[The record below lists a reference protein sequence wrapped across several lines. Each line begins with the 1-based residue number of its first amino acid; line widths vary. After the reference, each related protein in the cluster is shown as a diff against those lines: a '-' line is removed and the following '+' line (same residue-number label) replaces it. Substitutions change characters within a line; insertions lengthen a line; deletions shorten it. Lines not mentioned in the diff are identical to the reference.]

1 MYVIQRDPKLTV
13 SGCLTI
19 RNLVGYDS
27 SDLRP
32 VSSLM
37 SQILPQCP
45 PDLTLIEGEL
55 NAESR

>member
-1 MYVIQRDPKLTV
+1 MYVIHRDLPLTY

-19 RNLVGYDS
+19 RNLVGYDC

-37 SQILPQCP
+37 SQVLPQCP
-45 PDLTLIEGEL
+45 PDLTLIEGKQSVEG
-55 NAESR
+55 R